1 MPSSKETNELVHK
14 SSKRPV
20 THSSPT
26 GHPTQIQ
33 SKLAYS
39 GEKAAHREEIK
50 FLSVHWSD
58 FTEPVG
64 WLPDVNSLLWL
75 PSCSQCCFREFW
87 REDSEDKWSQQLLRP
102 CWTVPQSG
110 GLWPRAARLL
120 GGFRRWATCALR
132 SHLPKGRVQTSS
144 VLKWEGV
151 KPWFQPA
158 FRADGLI
165 SSFLQASVGMSN
177 QGASCELN
185 KVF

>member
-64 WLPDVNSLLWL
+64 WLPDVNSLL
-75 PSCSQCCFREFW
+75 
-87 REDSEDKWSQQLLRP
+87 
-102 CWTVPQSG
+102 
-110 GLWPRAARLL
+110 
-120 GGFRRWATCALR
+120 
-132 SHLPKGRVQTSS
+132 
-144 VLKWEGV
+144 
-151 KPWFQPA
+151 
-158 FRADGLI
+158 
-165 SSFLQASVGMSN
+165 
-177 QGASCELN
+177 
-185 KVF
+185 